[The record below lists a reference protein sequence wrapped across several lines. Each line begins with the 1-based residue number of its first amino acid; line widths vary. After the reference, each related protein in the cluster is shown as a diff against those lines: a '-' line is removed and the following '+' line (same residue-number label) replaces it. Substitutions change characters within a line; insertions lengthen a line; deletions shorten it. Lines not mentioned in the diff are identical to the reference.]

1 MAAAMSDEERFEH
14 INNLFHEELFEE
26 ALILCDELLESCV
39 DPIICANTLRRVGDC
54 KHQLG
59 RSKEALTYFTQA
71 LKIPTGDDFTTCM
84 IYLSKALVLQSLR
97 RYAQAQKAFQKAVE
111 FAGDD
116 EDLEQIKAYWEG
128 LLFEIESSTDQDE
141 FEQEKSKVLA
151 TFQQAFEQ
159 IVGKKPDAALLG
171 SEWSKR
177 PVLRA

>member
-1 MAAAMSDEERFEH
+1 MAPDMSDEERFEH
-14 INNLFHEELFEE
+14 INDLFHEELFEE
-26 ALILCDELLESCV
+26 ALILCDELLESCI
-39 DPIICANTLRRVGDC
+39 DPIICANTLRRTGDC

-59 RSKEALTYFTQA
+59 RSREALTYYAQA
-71 LKIPTGDDFTTCM
+71 LKIATGDDFTTCM

-111 FAGDD
+111 HAGDD

-128 LLFEIESSTDQDE
+128 LLFEIETSSDQDE
-141 FEQEKSKVLA
+141 FEQEKSKVLS

-159 IVGKKPDAALLG
+159 VAGRQPDALSIV